1 MAKIAKATVE
11 IRGTRP
17 LLWDHFGPDAI
28 PLERKERT
36 GVAGNDPEQWKM
48 KVLMTSGRQLYLP
61 PDYVFACV
69 RDGAKYTKKGRATL
83 VTQIQATLRVLDDKV
98 LIDRK
103 VPKEPVPRESHHP
116 VYLDIR
122 STRNPTTK
130 GRNITYRIAAAPLWT
145 ATFQLTWDPT
155 IVSTGDLEKIIRDA
169 GALVGIGSGR
179 AIGMG
184 RFEVRSFKSKASESA
199 A

>member
-1 MAKIAKATVE
+1 MAKTVKALVE

-17 LLWDHFGPDAI
+17 LLWDRFGPESI

-36 GVAGNDPEQWKM
+36 GVAGNDPEEWRLR
-48 KVLMTSGRQLYLP
+48 VLMTSGRQLYLL
-61 PDYVFACV
+61 PDYVFACI

-83 VTQIQATLRVLDDKV
+83 QTQIQATLRVMDDKV
-98 LIDRK
+98 LVDRK
-103 VPKEPVPRESHHP
+103 VPKEPLPRDPHHP

-122 STRNPTTK
+122 AVRNPATK
-130 GRNITYRIAAAPLWT
+130 GRNIRYRVATAPAWT
-145 ATFQLTWDPT
+145 ANFQIDWDAT
-155 IVSTGDLEKIIRDA
+155 IVSSEEMKKIIVDA

-184 RFEVRSFKSKASESA
+184 RFELRSFKVVKSGSV
-199 A
+199 

>member
-36 GVAGNDPEQWKM
+36 GVAGNDPEEWRKR
-48 KVLMTSGRQLYLP
+48 VLMTSGRQLYLL
-61 PDYVFACV
+61 PDYVFACI
-69 RDGAKYTKKGRATL
+69 RDGAKYTKKGRANL
-83 VTQIQATLRVLDDKV
+83 VTQIQATLRVIDDKV

-103 VPKEPVPRESHHP
+103 VPKEPIPTSTNHP
-116 VYLDIR
+116 VYIDVR
-122 STRNPTTK
+122 SVRNPATK
-130 GRNITYRIAAAPLWT
+130 GRNVRYRVATAPTWS
-145 ATFQLTWDPT
+145 ATFQIAWDPT
-155 IVSTGDLEKIIRDA
+155 IVSTSDLEKILNDA

-179 AIGMG
+179 GIGMG
-184 RFEVRSFKSKASESA
+184 RFEMKSFKLSKAE
-199 A
+199 